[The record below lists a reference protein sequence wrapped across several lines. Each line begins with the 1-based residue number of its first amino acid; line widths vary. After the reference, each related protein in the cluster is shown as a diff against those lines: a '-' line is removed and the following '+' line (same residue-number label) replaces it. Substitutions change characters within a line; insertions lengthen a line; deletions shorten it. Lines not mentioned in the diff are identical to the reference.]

1 MKQSAWLNIAICAAQ
16 WFKIARQEANNFK
29 TESSERRL
37 HINREIDDKT
47 RVLFASGAFPWMFD
61 YSELDQSVAEEAP
74 PLSPA
79 AQAVLDAF
87 DRCGDNWPQ
96 ALAAALYA
104 AAHRLS
110 HDRRQLA
117 AIATELEGA
126 NG

>member
-1 MKQSAWLNIAICAAQ
+1 MTTLKL
-16 WFKIARQEANNFK
+16 
-29 TESSERRL
+29 
-37 HINREIDDKT
+37 
-47 RVLFASGAFPWMFD
+47 
-61 YSELDQSVAEEAP
+61 
-74 PLSPA
+74 LSPD

-104 AAHRLS
+104 AAHHLS

-117 AIATELEGA
+117 AIATELEGV